1 MHSEF
6 SAAPAGVAAAR
17 IHPAWRVAL
26 AVTVAIAAGAAARSA
41 SAAEAEAETAADELV
56 LEEVQVTGS
65 RIVRRD
71 LQAASPVV
79 TVENQAFEESST
91 LAVESVLN
99 QLPQFVPDSTQFNTG
114 NVFPNATSTPGI
126 STVSLRG
133 LGANRTLVLVDGRR
147 AQPVNSTLVIDTNS
161 IPSSALESVEI
172 ISGGA
177 SAVYGADALGGVTN
191 FKLRSNFE
199 GIDLQ
204 LRTGI
209 TEEGDGEENRVS
221 LLLGTGIGR
230 SGNAMLGLEWSE
242 RGEVLAIDRDFYR
255 DALHDPNSPTGANGR
270 MNGFSFEALTTNPVV
285 NGQRLFDAEIAQLQA
300 AANALFPDR
309 PAFMPNVP
317 LANSPN
323 GFMINPDGTLYRSEG
338 GGIGAVPS
346 DGFDSLAYRITPQG
360 LLMKTNEDLRYSSPL
375 TRYSMFGKAN
385 FAFNDNLEA
394 YSQVNFVNTTN
405 RQVLQPSGAVG
416 GFAAS
421 IPHGSEIYG
430 PSLAADGVATLPD
443 YQAGGAYGLNCPAT
457 GGCTKSQAFP
467 VSPELA
473 ALLAARG
480 GNYYAADLP
489 EGTRPDREF
498 DPVTGVEIPV
508 RGADSNWSLGGT
520 FDFLPA
526 RTIENATTLYQV
538 LAGLRGNLPFGDWTW
553 DAYASHGAT
562 RTDLDYIGW
571 VSTERW
577 RRLASAP
584 NFGRG
589 AAIAGAASTN
599 MNCTSGLPVFGSFEI
614 SQDCVDS
621 LRGNYTDRT
630 RLTQDVIEAT
640 AQGGLFDLPAGEVR
654 AAAGVVRR
662 DNKFQYLP
670 DATRDRSN
678 IIDSVV
684 GSFGQANVIGET
696 RVDEIYGELLVPL
709 LRDAPLARSLELEL
723 GYRYS
728 DYGSAGKVP
737 TWKALFSWSP
747 IDWMRLR
754 GGYQLANRAPN
765 INELYLDA
773 SSSAVTLVP
782 NDPCR
787 SDTTATWG
795 NHPNNPNRAAA
806 QALCEAI
813 IGNTTSDFSTNP
825 GGYVGGRPDGVML
838 QVTSGNEALQSEEGK
853 TWTLGAVFRSPF
865 AHPLLAASTLSVD
878 WYQVKISDAI
888 TQVSAQTTYDLCFNR
903 SGVSNPSYAFN
914 DPSGVCQN
922 IERDEITGVAS
933 FVNSTYTN
941 TGTQST
947 SGIDASFAWRAQLA
961 DMGMETLPGF
971 LSLNLGYTKLFEFK
985 AQEFNGG
992 PTQDYAGTL
1001 ARGGQF
1007 DWRLVSTLRYGTSN
1021 WDVGLTTRLLPAINS
1036 VQYATDPNTT
1046 VGGAG
1051 GYDIWGLVGNMDIS
1065 DSLSVGVGIDNLFNR
1080 QPERTGWG
1088 QVVNVQSVNGGGQ
1101 VVYNG
1106 AGSTSAQYYDV
1117 LGRRYFLNVK
1127 LRF

>member
-1 MHSEF
+1 MQGHPF
-6 SAAPAGVAAAR
+6 AVAGRQPAASVN
-17 IHPAWRVAL
+17 PAWRVAV
-26 AVTVAIAAGAAARSA
+26 AVAFAVGAGAAKPVF
-41 SAAEAEAETAADELV
+41 AAEAADASADALV
-56 LEEVQVTGS
+56 LDEVQVTGS

-71 LQAASPVV
+71 LESSSPVV
-79 TVENQAFEESST
+79 TVESQAFDESST

-99 QLPQFVPDSTQFNTG
+99 QLPQFVPANTQFNTG
-114 NVFPNATSTPGI
+114 DVFPTATSTPGI

-133 LGANRTLVLVDGRR
+133 LGANRTLVLIDGRR

-191 FKLRSNFE
+191 FKLRSNFQ

-230 SGNAMLGLEWSE
+230 SGNAMLGMEWSE
-242 RGEVLAIDRDFYR
+242 RGEVLAMDRAFYR
-255 DALHDPNSPTGANGR
+255 DALHDLNTPTGANGR
-270 MNGFSFEALTTNPVV
+270 MNGFSYEAVTTNLLTAD
-285 NGQRLFDAEIAQLQA
+285 QASLQA
-300 AANALFPDR
+300 AANAMFPDR
-309 PAFMPNVP
+309 PGYMTNVP

-346 DGFDSLAYRITPQG
+346 TGFDSDNYRITPQG
-360 LLMKTNEDLRYSSPL
+360 LLMQTNTDLRYSSPM
-375 TRYSMFGKAN
+375 TRYSLFGKAN
-385 FAFNDNLEA
+385 FAFNDALEA

-421 IPHGSEIYG
+421 IPYGSAVYG
-430 PSLAADGVATLPD
+430 PSLAADGVATLPE
-443 YQAGGAYGLNCPAT
+443 YQAGGAYGLNCPAV
-457 GGCTKSQAFP
+457 GGCTRSEAFP

-473 ALLAARG
+473 ALLNARG
-480 GNYYAADLP
+480 TNRYANDLP
-489 EGTRPDREF
+489 AASRPARQF

-508 RGADSNWSLGGT
+508 RGANSNWAMGGT

-526 RTIENATTLYQV
+526 RTIENGTTLYQL
-538 LAGLRGNLPFGDWTW
+538 LAGLRGDLPFGDWTW

-577 RRLASAP
+577 RALASAP

-589 AAIAGAASTN
+589 ANIAGAASTSLQ
-599 MNCTSGLPVFGSFEI
+599 CTTGLPVFGSFEV
-614 SQDCVDS
+614 SEDCVNS

-630 RLTQDVIEAT
+630 RLTQDIIEAT
-640 AQGGLFDLPAGEVR
+640 AQGGLFDLPAGELR
-654 AAAGVVRR
+654 AAVGVTRR
-662 DNKFQYLP
+662 DNKFRYMP

-696 RVDEIYGELLVPL
+696 RVDEIYGEMLVPL
-709 LRDAPLARSLELEL
+709 LRDAPFAKSLELEL

-728 DYGSAGKVP
+728 DYGSAGNVP
-737 TWKALFSWSP
+737 TYKGLFSWAP
-747 IDWMRLR
+747 VDWMRFR

-765 INELYLDA
+765 INELFLDA
-773 SSSAVTLVP
+773 SSSAVTLIP

-795 NHPNNPNRAAA
+795 NHPNNPDRAAA

-813 IGNTTSDFSTNP
+813 IGNTASDFSANP
-825 GGYVGGRPDGVML
+825 NGYLGGRGDGVML
-838 QVTSGNEALQSEEGK
+838 QITSGNEQLQSEEGK
-853 TWTLGAVFRSPF
+853 TFTLGAVFRSPF
-865 AHPLLAASTLSVD
+865 AHPLLAGSTLAVD

-903 SGVSNPSYAFN
+903 SGTSNPGYAFN
-914 DPSGVCQN
+914 DPNGVCAN
-922 IERDEITGVAS
+922 IDRDETTGAANSVT
-933 FVNSTYTN
+933 STYAN
-941 TGTQST
+941 TGTQET
-947 SGIDASFAWRAQLA
+947 SGIDATLSWRAALA
-961 DMGMETLPGF
+961 DMGLPSLPGF
-971 LSLNLGYTKLFEFK
+971 LSLNFSYTKLFEFK
-985 AQEFNGG
+985 AQEFAGG
-992 PTQDYAGTL
+992 ETQEFAGTL
-1001 ARGGQF
+1001 GRGGQF
-1007 DWRLVSTLRYGTSN
+1007 DWRAVTTLRYGTSN
-1021 WDVGLTTRLLPAINS
+1021 WDVALNVRLLPAIENA
-1036 VQYATDPNTT
+1036 VYVTDPDTPIA
-1046 VGGAG
+1046 GAG
-1051 GYDIWGLVGNMDIS
+1051 GYDMWGLVGNFDVTRN
-1065 DSLSVGVGIDNLFNR
+1065 LSIGLGVDNLFNR
-1080 QPERTGWG
+1080 QPEKVGAG
-1088 QVVNVQSVNGGGQ
+1088 QTINIAAVNGGGTRT
-1101 VVYNG
+1101 YNG
-1106 AGSTSAQYYDV
+1106 SGSTVASYYDV
-1117 LGRRYFLNVK
+1117 LGRRYFMNVK